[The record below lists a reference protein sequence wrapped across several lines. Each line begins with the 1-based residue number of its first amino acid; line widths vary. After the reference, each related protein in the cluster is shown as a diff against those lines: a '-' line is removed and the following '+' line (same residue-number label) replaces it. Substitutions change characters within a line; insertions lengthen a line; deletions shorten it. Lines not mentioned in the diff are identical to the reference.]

1 MIFLF
6 EKHPYDSG
14 FLKKVIGHSE
24 GDLKYRSK
32 SGFNTETTKDGV
44 KINGVGYC
52 FFNGQPVFVLPKV
65 FLDENG
71 QKAFGENINPKGE
84 DCFGNQKEEDQSNR
98 GVQRKFFSSISLWL
112 YSAIDKYNKNS
123 DSNKDNGVV
132 TPPQSESR
140 NFKKNDR
147 YATLLDIISSMEM
160 FYKKNQ
166 SLFVFV
172 AKNKHSG
179 NHKINWQRTVN
190 KKTPFIQD
198 GVPIYMD
205 LVKKAKVFDLD
216 DRLLVLY
223 FSAMRFIQ
231 DKFGY
236 TMPQSEFYQPL
247 KLNEME
253 RLLENERGLRELKKI
268 KYKYFEDRL
277 LKLYNIM
284 EAFFRWGACYKN
296 KNNNVQEYLIANSF
310 NNVFEAMIDELIGDP
325 EAAKLKKNSDGK
337 IIDHLYKEKSLIFA
351 SENSEQIWHI
361 GDSKYY
367 QDPNDIKGQSIA
379 KQFTYAK
386 NVIQDFFSPEYVD
399 NENNNVNVENNFY
412 DSPEK
417 NHHGIRYRDKL
428 TEGYSVTPNFFIRGD
443 LPEYNDN
450 PSQYE
455 DDYFCAT
462 DDERNNLIA
471 EVKDSDKFYDDDE
484 KCNKNIKKQL
494 WKNRNRH
501 FKNRLF
507 DRDTLLLQVYNVN
520 FLYVLK
526 AYTSKHSGLREEFKR
541 EARDKFRRNFLSLLR
556 EKYYFWA
563 LYLPNW
569 EKPDYAERL
578 QDFVDRHFRAL
589 VGRVFQPAGTPHCLI
604 LALERDVVDKSKE
617 GDKDD
622 YRAIRKIVDDAKCEV
637 FYVWPHEI
645 WEDEDLRKNR
655 GWKAVE
661 E

>member
-6 EKHPYDSG
+6 EEHPYDSG

-71 QKAFGENINPKGE
+71 QKAFGVDIDAEGK
-84 DCFGNQKEEDQSNR
+84 DCFGNQKEEDQSIS
-98 GVQRKFFSSISLWL
+98 VEQRKFFSSISLWL

-123 DSNKDNGVV
+123 EGTKDNGVA

-147 YATLLDIISSMEM
+147 YATLLDIMSSMEL

-190 KKTPFIQD
+190 KKIPFIQD

-231 DKFGY
+231 DKFNY
-236 TMPQSEFYQPL
+236 SMPQSEFYQPL
-247 KLNEME
+247 KMNEME

-310 NNVFEAMIDELIGDP
+310 NNVFEAMIDELVGDP
-325 EAAKLKKNSDGK
+325 EFADLKNNDDDK
-337 IIDHLYKEKSLIFA
+337 IIDHLYREKSLIF
-351 SENSEQIWHI
+351 SSGSNDDIWHI

-367 QDPNDIKGQSIA
+367 QDPKDIRDVSIA
-379 KQFTYAK
+379 KQYTYAK
-386 NVIQDFFSPEYVD
+386 NMIQNFFSPKYFDD
-399 NENNNVNVENNFY
+399 NESHGATDAHY
-412 DSPEK
+412 
-417 NHHGIRYRDKL
+417 GIRYRDEL
-428 TEGYSVTPNFFIRGD
+428 TEGYSVTPNFFIRGFVPKYEED
-443 LPEYNDN
+443 SQYSFDYFLKQNDN
-450 PSQYE
+450 APLIRLAREKDQNNE
-455 DDYFCAT
+455 ETEEAMI
-462 DDERNNLIA
+462 ERM
-471 EVKDSDKFYDDDE
+471 
-484 KCNKNIKKQL
+484 

-501 FKNRLF
+501 FENRLF
-507 DRDTLLLQVYNVN
+507 DRDTLLLQIYDIN

-526 AYTSKHSGLREEFKR
+526 AFTSKQSSIREEFKND
-541 EARDKFRRNFLSLLR
+541 ARDKFRKNFLILLR
-556 EKYYFWA
+556 KKYYFWA
-563 LYLPNW
+563 LYLSDWQND
-569 EKPDYAERL
+569 DYTTRL
-578 QDFVDRHFRAL
+578 EAFINNNFKML
-589 VGRVFQPAGTPHCLI
+589 VGRVFRSEATPKCLI
-604 LALERDVVDKSKE
+604 LALERDMVDDSE
-617 GDKDD
+617 DGADDD
-622 YRAIRKIVDDAKCEV
+622 YRKIRKIVDDNHCDV
-637 FYVWPHEI
+637 FSLLPEEI
-645 WEDEDLRKNR
+645 WGDGRIRRDDMR
-655 GWKAVE
+655 GWLTPQ
-661 E
+661 